1 MLRLASLSSV
11 IAGRRRPQKLQGTR
25 LECAA
30 VNIQP
35 CISPP
40 AKSEDCNQHECK
52 CRCKGRAL
60 HALFTHHSVR
70 Q

>member
-1 MLRLASLSSV
+1 MLRLASSSSV

-25 LECAA
+25 LGSAA

-35 CISPP
+35 CISPH
-40 AKSEDCNQHECK
+40 AKSKDLNQHEW
-52 CRCKGRAL
+52 KGRAL
-60 HALFTHHSVR
+60 HALFTHHSVH